1 MIESPDQG
9 YERLTCEH
17 STGDDVEHPKTAF
30 VLGGGGLLGAHEVGM
45 LRALAEAGIR
55 PDLVVGTSVGAF
67 NGAFVAA
74 DPSNA
79 ADLLTKAWQGDGAG
93 SVFAGSFLGRMSTL
107 IRSGTHLHST
117 SLLSTALDTFVPVEL
132 IEDLAVPF
140 HCVAANIER
149 AEPRWF
155 TRGPIVPAVLASCA
169 VPGILPPVRIGDE
182 HFYDGGLVHSIPI
195 GRAVR
200 EGARTIYVLQVGRIE
215 NPLTAPRRPWQV
227 GLVAFE
233 IARRHRFAEEMAE
246 LPDDVTVHVLPTGAT
261 GQGSGLSQLRYRDAS
276 RVETNIDR
284 AYAAS
289 SAYLAG
295 D

>member
-1 MIESPDQG
+1 MQ
-9 YERLTCEH
+9 
-17 STGDDVEHPKTAF
+17 HPKTAF

-45 LRALAEAGIR
+45 LRALTEAGIR

-74 DPSNA
+74 DPSGA
-79 ADLLTKAWQGDGAG
+79 VDLLTKAWQGEGAG
-93 SVFAGSFLGRMSTL
+93 SVFAGSFFARMSTL
-107 IRSGTHLHST
+107 VRSGTHVHST
-117 SLLSTALDTFVPVEL
+117 SVLSAALETFIAAEL

-149 AEPRWF
+149 AEARWF
-155 TRGPIVPAVLASCA
+155 TRGPLVPAVLASCA

-200 EGARTIYVLQVGRIE
+200 EGAQTIYVLQVGRIE

-246 LPDDVTVHVLPTGAT
+246 LPDEVTVHVLPTGT
-261 GQGSGLSQLRYRDAS
+261 NGPSSGLSQLRYRDAS
-276 RVETNIDR
+276 RVEDNIER

-289 SAYLAG
+289 SAYLARG
-295 D
+295 

>member
-1 MIESPDQG
+1 MANSE
-9 YERLTCEH
+9 
-17 STGDDVEHPKTAF
+17 TAF

-74 DPSNA
+74 DPPGA
-79 ADLLTKAWQGDGAG
+79 ADLLAKAWQGGGAG
-93 SVFAGSFLGRMSTL
+93 SVFSGSFLAQVSTL
-107 IRSGTHLHST
+107 LRSGTHLHST
-117 SLLSTALDTFVPVEL
+117 HLLEEALEAFIPAER

-140 HCVAANIER
+140 HCVAANVER
-149 AEPRWF
+149 AEARWF
-155 TRGPIVPAVLASCA
+155 TRGPLVPAVLASCS

-182 HFYDGGLVHSIPI
+182 HFYDGGLVHSIPV

-200 EGARTIYVLQVGRIE
+200 AGARTIYVLQVGRIE
-215 NPLTAPRRPWQV
+215 NPLTAPRRPWEV

-246 LPDDVTVHVLPTGAT
+246 LPDDVTVHVLPTGAST
-261 GQGSGLSQLRYRDAS
+261 PIKGLSQLRYRDAS
-276 RVETNIDR
+276 RVDANIER
-284 AYAAS
+284 AYAATC
-289 SAYLAG
+289 AYLANVRP
-295 D
+295 

>member
-1 MIESPDQG
+1 MTQP
-9 YERLTCEH
+9 T
-17 STGDDVEHPKTAF
+17 TAF

-45 LRALAEAGIR
+45 LRALAEAGVH

-74 DPSNA
+74 DPSGA
-79 ADLLTKAWQGDGAG
+79 ADLLAKAWQGEGAG
-93 SVFAGSFLGRMSTL
+93 SVFAGSFFGRVSTL

-117 SLLSTALDTFVPVEL
+117 NVLADALESFVPVEL

-149 AEPRWF
+149 AEARWF
-155 TRGPIVPAVLASCA
+155 TRGALVPAVLASCA
-169 VPGILPPVRIGDE
+169 VPGVLPPVRIGDE
-182 HFYDGGLVHSIPI
+182 HFYDGGLVHSIPV

-200 EGARTIYVLQVGRIE
+200 EGARTIYVLQVGHIE
-215 NPLTAPRRPWQV
+215 NPLAAPRRPWQV

-233 IARRHRFAEEMAE
+233 IARRHRFAEEMTE
-246 LPDDVTVHVLPTGAT
+246 LPDDVTVHVLPTGMN
-261 GQGSGLSQLRYRDAS
+261 GGSAGLSSQLRYRDAS
-276 RVETNIDR
+276 RVDANIEA

-289 SAYLAG
+289 CTYLENA
-295 D
+295 

>member
-1 MIESPDQG
+1 M
-9 YERLTCEH
+9 T
-17 STGDDVEHPKTAF
+17 HPKTAF

-45 LRALAEAGIR
+45 LWALAEAGVR

-74 DPSNA
+74 DPANA
-79 ADLLTKAWQGDGAG
+79 ADLLAKAWQGDGAG
-93 SVFAGSFLGRMSTL
+93 SVFAGSFLRRMSTL

-117 SLLSTALDTFVPVEL
+117 EPLAAALEALIVPDR

-149 AEPRWF
+149 AEARWF
-155 TRGPIVPAVLASCA
+155 TRGPLVPAVLASCA
-169 VPGILPPVRIGDE
+169 VPGVLPPVRIGDE
-182 HFYDGGLVHSIPI
+182 HFYDGGLVHSIPV
-195 GRAVR
+195 GRALR
-200 EGARTIYVLQVGRIE
+200 AGARTVYVLQVGRIE
-215 NPLTAPRRPWQV
+215 APLTRPTRPWQV

-246 LPDDVTVHVLPTGAT
+246 LPGDVAVHVLPTGST
-261 GQGSGLSQLRYRDAS
+261 GQSAGLSQLRYRDAS
-276 RVETNIDR
+276 RVETNIER

-289 SAYLAG
+289 RAYLANLP
-295 D
+295 DR